1 MKQAQLNYLET
12 LYRLS
17 SVKTESKVRGLKIEL
32 LSQKLRYEFEKLNF
46 EKQLETLKDM
56 KYKAKQDYENKLRDL
71 KERME
76 TKNSLLNEQLEKQ
89 KVL

>member
-1 MKQAQLNYLET
+1 
-12 LYRLS
+12 
-17 SVKTESKVRGLKIEL
+17 
-32 LSQKLRYEFEKLNF
+32 
-46 EKQLETLKDM
+46 M